1 MCLAIP
7 ALVTAVLP
15 DRMAKISLDGVVKTI
30 SVALVEDVVPG
41 DYVIV
46 HVGHALAK
54 IDPEEAERTLA
65 LIAEAGAAGS
75 AARAGEAAA

>member
-15 DRMAKISLDGVVKTI
+15 DAQAKISLDGVVKTI
-30 SVALVEDVVPG
+30 SVALVADVAPG

-46 HVGHALAK
+46 HVGHALSK

-65 LIAEAGAAGS
+65 LIAEIGAGASNAEV
-75 AARAGEAAA
+75 AA

>member
-7 ALVTAVLP
+7 ALVTQVLP
-15 DRMAKISLDGVVKTI
+15 DKMARISLDGVMKTI
-30 SVALVEDVVPG
+30 SVMLVEDVMPG

-54 IDPEEAERTLA
+54 IDPVEAERTLA
-65 LIAEAGAAGS
+65 LLA
-75 AARAGEAAA
+75 EAAALCAAAAERA